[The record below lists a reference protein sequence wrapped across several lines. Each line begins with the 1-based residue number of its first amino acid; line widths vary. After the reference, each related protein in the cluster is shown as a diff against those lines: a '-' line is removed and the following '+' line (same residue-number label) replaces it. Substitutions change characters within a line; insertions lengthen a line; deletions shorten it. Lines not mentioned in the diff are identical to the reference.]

1 MENDK
6 KQVQDLMNTVDEFLI
21 VIDQNGVILRVNQA
35 WVDFCAINEIRQSLW
50 KLGCNYFEALDALG
64 KQQGLSAIRQ
74 VLANEITEYKSSYPF
89 HLSSG
94 GTQWMQIKAKR
105 IQLAADFSY
114 GAVIYH
120 KAAPLHD
127 TQEITAEIVLESMT
141 DGFALLSDEF
151 RIIYLNEIAE
161 NLLNCKRQ
169 DVVDTPLEH
178 WFPAASGASFHAAF
192 EAALSGQTVVELV
205 DYYSPLDTWYQV
217 KACPLKKGGLAIY
230 FQDISEKK
238 QTESQLMAY
247 ANYDYLTGL
256 PNRRSIIELMEAQIE
271 QDMAFSVFHIHIDNL
286 NFINAVHSHNAG
298 ETIMIKIAEQ
308 LKAFT
313 TDTCHVGRLDGNEF
327 IIVYKPSKGENLERF
342 AENIEDIFFMPI
354 ALDAT
359 HKVSVS
365 ASIGIAC
372 HPYDAKSL
380 VDLLAYAEIAM
391 YEAKNL
397 RGCSYNFFRPK
408 MKTLRDRNSIIEKG
422 LRGDLQEN
430 GFYYALQPQ
439 IDNETGHVV
448 GAEVLSRWAHPEFGE
463 LSPLEFIE
471 VAEETDNIVPL
482 MIHLM
487 RDVLMHIKDWQQRFG
502 WNVKTAIN
510 MTPSLISNTKF
521 FDDFFDLLELY
532 GVEPKMIEIE
542 ITEQAELTYSPKTL
556 ENLLICKNK
565 GMSVAIDDFG
575 TGFSMISYLTNFPI
589 NKIKI
594 DRSFVQKI
602 GQDAKSE
609 AVLKS
614 LINLATSI
622 ECELVAEGVEKP
634 EEAAFLRDNGCRVH
648 QGYLYDRPMKVAD
661 FEIKYLQGEESRLSS
676 GSRSTRSY

>member
-6 KQVQDLMNTVDEFLI
+6 KQVQELMNTVDEFLI

-35 WVDFCAINEIRQSLW
+35 WVDFCAIHEIRQSLW

-64 KQQGLSAIRQ
+64 KQQGLAAIRQ
-74 VLANEITEYKSSYPF
+74 VLANEITEYKSAYPF

-94 GTQWMQIKAKR
+94 GTQWMQMKAKR
-105 IQLAADFSY
+105 IQLTADFSY

-120 KAAPLHD
+120 KAAALHD

-141 DGFALLSDEF
+141 DGFALLNDQF
-151 RIIYLNEIAE
+151 HIVYLNEIAE
-161 NLLNCKRQ
+161 TILNCKRH
-169 DVVDTPLEH
+169 DVVDTPLER
-178 WFPAASGASFHAAF
+178 WFPAASGPSFHAAF
-192 EAALSGQTVVELV
+192 EAALSGQEVVELV
-205 DYYSPLDTWYQV
+205 DYYRPMDTWYQV

-238 QTESQLMAY
+238 KTESQLMEY
-247 ANYDYLTGL
+247 ANYDFLTGL
-256 PNRRSIIELMEAQIE
+256 PNRRSIVELMESQIAQY
-271 QDMAFSVFHIHIDNL
+271 MAFSVFHIHIDNL

-313 TDTCHVGRLDGNEF
+313 TDTCHIGRLDGNEF
-327 IIVYKPSKGENLERF
+327 IIAYKPDKGENLELL
-342 AENIEDIFFMPI
+342 AEQIEDVFFMPI
-354 ALDAT
+354 ALDAS

-380 VDLLAYAEIAM
+380 KDLLSYAEIAM

-397 RGCSYNFFRPK
+397 RGCSYTFFRPK
-408 MKTLRDRNSIIEKG
+408 MKALRDRNSVIEKG
-422 LRGDLQEN
+422 LREDLQEN

-439 IDNETGHVV
+439 IDSLTGNVV
-448 GAEVLSRWAHPEFGE
+448 GVEVLSRWTHPEFGE

-487 RDVLMHIKDWQQRFG
+487 REVLMQIKDWQQRFG

-521 FDDFFDLLELY
+521 FDDVFALLELY
-532 GVEPKMIEIE
+532 EVEPSLIEIE

-602 GQDAKSE
+602 GEDEKSE
-609 AVLKS
+609 AILKS

-622 ECELVAEGVEKP
+622 ECELVAEGVEKS
-634 EEAAFLRDNGCRVH
+634 EESAFLCDNGCIVH
-648 QGYLYDRPMKVAD
+648 QGYLYNRPMKVAD
-661 FEIKYLQGEESRLSS
+661 FETKYLQGVESRLSS
-676 GSRSTRSY
+676 SSRSTRSY